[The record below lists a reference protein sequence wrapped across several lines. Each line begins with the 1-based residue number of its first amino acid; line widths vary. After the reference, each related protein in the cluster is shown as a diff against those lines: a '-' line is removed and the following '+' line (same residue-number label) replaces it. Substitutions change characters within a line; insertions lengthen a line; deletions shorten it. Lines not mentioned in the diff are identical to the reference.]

1 MDAVTSAEKVESPV
15 ADSTNSLSSGLL
27 NKFSGLLSKGVDTA
41 LDVWA
46 IKESGKA
53 IGTVYPTGQV
63 DPAAAKSN
71 NVAEQQTAAQT
82 QNIAKYMPWII
93 GGGVVLVLLVGG
105 VALMSARK
113 N

>member
-1 MDAVTSAEKVESPV
+1 MDAANTAEKVDSPLQ
-15 ADSTNSLSSGLL
+15 DSTNSLSSGLL
-27 NKFSGLLSKGVDTA
+27 NGLTGLLSKGVDTA

-46 IKESGKA
+46 IKESNKS

-63 DPAAAKSN
+63 DPAAARSN
-71 NVAEQQTAAQT
+71 EVAEKQTAAQT

-93 GGGVVLVLLVGG
+93 GGGVVLVLVVGG
-105 VALMSARK
+105 IALMSARK